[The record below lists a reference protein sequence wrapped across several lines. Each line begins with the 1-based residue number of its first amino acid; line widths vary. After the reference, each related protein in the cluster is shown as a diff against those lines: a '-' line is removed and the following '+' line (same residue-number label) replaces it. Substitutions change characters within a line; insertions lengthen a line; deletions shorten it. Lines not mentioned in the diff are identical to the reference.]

1 MRSDDAT
8 REVRAES
15 LVEAEYNI
23 QRLAIA
29 EDSRARVRG
38 IVGANVK
45 VAVTSV
51 ANVLGQGDAL
61 ANVVDACLDFSESN

>member
-15 LVEAEYNI
+15 SVEAEYNI

-29 EDSRARVRG
+29 EDSRSRVRG
-38 IVGANVK
+38 VVGANVK

-51 ANVLGQGDAL
+51 ANILGQGDAL
-61 ANVVDACLDFSESN
+61 ANVVDSRLDFSESN